1 MKTLLFSLTLILFST
16 IAVNAQSESYYMTK
30 TLNLSMDKA
39 TELVKKELKK
49 QHFGVVSENNMDEN
63 LNKKLPENEKL
74 KPLRILGVCNH
85 DIAIKVLKIDQNVA
99 IFMPCKVLLKSI
111 DENTTEVVFMDPKG
125 AIAVVQNK
133 ELDPILDEVTEMLK
147 KAFDNLGR

>member
-1 MKTLLFSLTLILFST
+1 MKTLLFSLVLILIST
-16 IAVNAQSESYYMTK
+16 ISIQAQKESYYMSK
-30 TLNLSMDKA
+30 TIPVSLDKA
-39 TELVKKELKK
+39 TEMVKNVLKKE
-49 QHFGVVSENNMDEN
+49 HFGVVSENNMDES

-125 AIAVVQNK
+125 AMVAVHNQK
-133 ELDPILDEVTEMLK
+133 LDPILDEVTEMLE
-147 KAFDNLGR
+147 KAFDNLK